1 MAPQLPPADGFTY
14 KGINGDSNGPRML
27 VGTWITLS
35 LAIVITLLR
44 MTVKLFFV
52 PPVKLEDYFAIIA
65 LLLAIARTALLTML
79 KSRQYGYHI
88 WDIEESNIDYL
99 YTRSKG
105 ATVIYLVATICA
117 KLSILLLYKRLFGV
131 STPFRYVCHT
141 LMAVVI
147 SYGTA
152 VALAY
157 IFQCRPVYAG
167 WDWFYPGN
175 CVSLHAIAV
184 ATGALNIATDFAI
197 VVVPIP
203 LVLRLQLKPAKLVS
217 VLAIFSTGILC
228 VPFNSGQTLA

>member
-65 LLLAIARTALLTML
+65 LLLAIARTALLTM
-79 KSRQYGYHI
+79 R
-88 WDIEESNIDYL
+88 
-99 YTRSKG
+99 

-203 LVLRLQLKPAKLVS
+203 LVLRLQLKPAKL
-217 VLAIFSTGILC
+217 
-228 VPFNSGQTLA
+228 